1 MTTRKTPLLGPDT
14 RKIQPKLRMIAN
26 CSNAVNTI
34 RAEHCAAIAVTSH
47 ELLEEIEPQRSLD
60 AMPVLRS
67 AIPLRARKKTK
78 LKTVS
83 EDVSANVFIVTA
95 DAADHPARFPGE
107 GARKGNLVTATA
119 TLAQLG
125 EIASRP
131 KVTYIE
137 MAEPLTPPRPS
148 VSMERATAPRTGA
161 RRFGSMKNHGG
172 GEGVL
177 IGLIDVQG
185 FDFAHP
191 DFLDAKGRTR
201 FTRIWDQG
209 GTARPA
215 PKFSDGKEFNYGAE
229 FTGAHLNAAIRES
242 RKVGVS
248 AQDLE
253 PQSQMMSGSHGTHVA
268 SIAAGNRGVCPR
280 AMIAGVL
287 ISVPQDEV
295 DDRRKSFYDSTRLAH
310 AVDYLFALAD
320 ELKVKAVSINVSLGT
335 NGHAHDA
342 SAAIS
347 RWIDSMMT
355 VPGRSLTV
363 AAGNAGQEVS
373 EFEGDLGY
381 VMGRIHTSG
390 RVAMRDLYT
399 DIEWVVVG
407 NGMVDISENELELWY
422 SAQDR
427 FAISLRPPGGDW
439 IGPVEPRQFLENHQ
453 LKDASHV
460 SIYNE
465 LYHAANGSNYIAV
478 YLTPFLNENGTV
490 GVPKGKW
497 TIRLH
502 GREVRDGRYHAW
514 IERDDPRPVNR
525 TGKQETWN
533 FPSFFSERS
542 NVDNSSVSSLA
553 CGRYVIS
560 VGNLDEASER
570 INISSSQGPTRDGR
584 NKPDVAAPGT
594 NIVAAKGFAGGD
606 DLWISMSGTSMAS
619 PFVCGIAGLMLAI
632 EPQLTAAQIEGIIQ
646 RTARPLPG
654 ADFSWLG
661 DAGYGRIDPEA
672 CLAESATVNQ
682 REEYKK

>member
-1 MTTRKTPLLGPDT
+1 MTKRKTPLLGPDT

-34 RAEHCAAIAVTSH
+34 RAEHCSAIAVTQPN
-47 ELLEEIEPQRSLD
+47 LLEEIEPQRSLD

-67 AIPLRARKKTK
+67 AIPLRARKKPK

-137 MAEPLTPPRPS
+137 MAEPLTPPRPV
-148 VSMERATAPRTGA
+148 VSTQRATAPRTGA
-161 RRFGSMKNHGG
+161 RRFRSVKDHGG

-201 FTRIWDQG
+201 FVRIWDQG

-215 PKFSDGKEFNYGAE
+215 PKFSNTTEYDYGAE
-229 FTGAHLNAAIRES
+229 FTDAHLNAAIKES
-242 RKVGVS
+242 RQVGVS

-253 PQSQMMSGSHGTHVA
+253 PQSQMMHGSHGTHVA

-287 ISVPQDEV
+287 ISLPDEET
-295 DDRRKSFYDSTRLAH
+295 DRRKSFYDSTRLAH

-347 RWIDSMMT
+347 RWIDSLMA
-355 VPGRSLTV
+355 VPGRAITV

-427 FAISLRPPGGDW
+427 FAISLRPPGGAW

-453 LKDASHV
+453 LKDGSHV

-465 LYHAANGSNYIAV
+465 LYHAANGSNYIAI
-478 YLTPFLNENGTV
+478 YLTPYLGASGII

-525 TGKQETWN
+525 IGKQETWN

-560 VGNLDEASER
+560 VGNLDEAQER
-570 INISSSQGPTRDGR
+570 IHISSSQGPTRDGR

-594 NIVAAKGFAGGD
+594 NIVAAKGFAGAD
-606 DLWISMSGTSMAS
+606 DLWISMTGTSMAS

-672 CLAESATVNQ
+672 CLAEAATVNQ
-682 REEYKK
+682 REEFKK